1 MRYVRVAVNIPTLS
15 GVFDYHLPD
24 ALTNQVTRGCL
35 VTVPFGN
42 QTVQGVVTELLPAA
56 SVAVTKAV
64 ISLLDP
70 LPALT
75 PAQLTLAAQ
84 LAQATLSPLASIIN
98 LMLPTGLSQQAD
110 VLYSLHKNF
119 IKSRDLNGFQVADSS
134 QKAAKGVRERIVE
147 LLEARGPLRGRQ
159 IDRHIGG
166 VDWRKSAQAMVRQG
180 LLTSESVLPP
190 PSVRPK
196 FIRTAQ
202 LAVSPE
208 EAEAAMES
216 LGKTA
221 ATLSRRQAALRLLIR
236 EPQAINVTWVYAE
249 SGCNLAD
256 LEELAERELIIL
268 LENEFFRDPVQK
280 AVQKTWEADKGDSLQ
295 LTPEQEAA
303 LREILAAL
311 NLADAIPFLLH
322 GITGSGK
329 TEIYL
334 RAAAETIRQ
343 GKQAII
349 LVPEIALTP
358 QTIRRFAMRFPG
370 RVGIIHS
377 KLSEG
382 ERYDTWR
389 RARSGQLSVIVG
401 PRSALFTPLPNIGLI
416 VADECH
422 DHSYYQSDPPFYH
435 AVEAAQQYAQIIGA
449 ACVLGSATPSISQR
463 QLAERGA
470 LRLLELPQRV
480 SASQLPPVQIVDMR
494 DELHSGNREIF
505 SRVLMEALA
514 ETLERGEQAILYL
527 NRRGTATYIFC
538 RNCGETL
545 KCPHCDM
552 PLTSHQEP
560 GSAKTPDLICHQC
573 GYTRKMPDKCPVC
586 DSPHIRAFG
595 LGSEKVESE
604 VSRLFPNALPLRWD
618 WDTTRQKDAHELIL
632 SHFAGGRANVL
643 VGTQMLA
650 KGLDLPNVTLVGI
663 VLAEVGLNI
672 PDPFARERVFQTLTQ
687 VAGRA
692 GRSEKGGRVVL
703 QTFQPEDDVIRAAAG
718 HDYAAFYATELAHR
732 RSLGYPPFYNLL
744 RLEYRDAD
752 PVRAESEARQMAA
765 QLKGWIASEG
775 RTQTELSGPVP
786 SPFPKV
792 SDIYRWQIILR
803 GPNPVTLLQGRIPPN
818 WRVEVGPVSLL

>member
-1 MRYVRVAVNIPTLS
+1 MRYVRVAVNVPTLS

-24 ALTNQVTRGCL
+24 HLTEPVLPGCL
-35 VTVPFGN
+35 VTVPFGS
-42 QTVQGVVTELLPAA
+42 QTVQGVVTDLPPTA
-56 SVAVTKAV
+56 SVPVTKAL

-75 PAQLTLAAQ
+75 PAQLTLAEQ

-110 VLYSLHKNF
+110 VRYSLRGERRPVEA
-119 IKSRDLNGFQVADSS
+119 SAT
-134 QKAAKGVRERIVE
+134 QKRIVD

-159 IDRHIGG
+159 IDRQIGG
-166 VDWRKSAQAMVRQG
+166 VDWRKSAQALVRQG
-180 LLTSESVLPP
+180 VLVSESVLPP

-196 FIRTAQ
+196 FVRTAQ
-202 LAVSPE
+202 LAVSPA
-208 EAEAAMES
+208 EAEAAMPT

-221 ATLSRRQAALRLLIR
+221 ATLARRQAALRCLIR
-236 EPQAINVTWVYAE
+236 EPQDVNVTWVYAE

-256 LEELAERELIIL
+256 LEELAERELILL

-280 AVQKTWEADKGDSLQ
+280 TTQNTWETDKGDSLQ
-295 LTPEQEAA
+295 LTPEQQTA
-303 LREILAAL
+303 LTAIVSAL
-311 NLADAIPFLLH
+311 GQPKPAPFLLH
-322 GITGSGK
+322 GVTGSGK

-334 RAAAETIRQ
+334 RAAAETIQQGRQ
-343 GKQAII
+343 ALI

-358 QTIRRFAMRFPG
+358 QTIRRFAGRFPG

-422 DHSYYQSDPPFYH
+422 DHSYYQSEPPFYH
-435 AVEAAQQYAQIIGA
+435 AIEAAQRYANILNA
-449 ACVLGSATPSISQR
+449 VCVLGSATPSVTQR
-463 QLAERGA
+463 QQAERGA
-470 LRLLELPQRV
+470 FGLLELPHRV
-480 SASQLPPVQIVDMR
+480 SASQLPPVQVVDMR
-494 DELHSGNREIF
+494 QELQSGNREIF

-538 RNCGETL
+538 RACGETL
-545 KCPHCDM
+545 KCPHCDT
-552 PLTSHQEP
+552 PLTSHTETSP
-560 GSAKTPDLICHQC
+560 GKIADLLCHHC
-573 GYTRKMPDKCPVC
+573 GYQRKQPKACPAC
-586 DSPHIRAFG
+586 QSPHIRAFG

-604 VSRLFPNALPLRWD
+604 VQRLFPGAMPLRWD

-632 SHFAGGRANVL
+632 SHFANGRANVL

-692 GRSEKGGRVVL
+692 GRSAKGGRVIL
-703 QTFQPEDDVIRAAAG
+703 QTFQPADDIIQSAAG
-718 HDYAAFYATELAHR
+718 HDYPAFYHRELEHR
-732 RSLGYPPFYNLL
+732 RSLGYPPFYQLL

-752 PVRAESEARQMAA
+752 PAKAEAEARKMAT
-765 QLKGWIASEG
+765 QLKGWIESEG
-775 RTQTELSGPVP
+775 RIQTELSGPVP
-786 SPFPKV
+786 SPFPRLN
-792 SDIYRWQIILR
+792 DIYRWQILLR
-803 GPNPVTLLQGRIPPN
+803 GPNPAALLQGRVPLH
-818 WRVEVGPVSLL
+818 WRVEVAPVSLL